1 MKAPST
7 TFRRSRRPR
16 NLESLRASINQVSD
30 LAPLSK
36 LKKLDRLD
44 LGRTQV
50 KDIAPLAELTA
61 LTELQLDGTQVE
73 DFKPLAKLTLLE
85 TLSVKG
91 SKVKDLSPLDGLKKL
106 KSVDGRDTPADED
119 PMNFRQAAR
128 PRRQNRQ
135 SVRKRRALRYA
146 LLVSPSTNRVY
157 AQSASSLAMA
167 ELRVVSAEVLTARSP
182 TSAAVVRLGRL
193 RHFRRAARST
203 NSSQSWV
210 SNLAATFAL
219 FSLDEAGRLTPLDL
233 ALGPARFGPD
243 LNPKIRRQDQ
253 RSLHQAV
260 AQRHARRQR
269 LSSRKQRRPCRC
281 SIRCAAA
288 VRP

>member
-1 MKAPST
+1 MSYAPVPAARWIVLSIAALCAATIACEDPPKPEAKPAETAAAAPAPTPAPTPAAPKEEPKAKKPKKQLADCPKGPT
-7 TFRRSRRPR
+7 VTFEQKGVEDEVRRKLPKPEGDITIADLKKLKSFNMSQVKGLEELDVCIFSHMTGLKELFLGEGTFDDLSPIAAAT

-73 DFKPLAKLTLLE
+73 DLKPLAKLTLLE

-119 PMNFRQAAR
+119 PMNFA
-128 PRRQNRQ
+128 
-135 SVRKRRALRYA
+135 KLR
-146 LLVSPSTNRVY
+146 
-157 AQSASSLAMA
+157 
-167 ELRVVSAEVLTARSP
+167 
-182 TSAAVVRLGRL
+182 GRG
-193 RHFRRAARST
+193 
-203 NSSQSWV
+203 V
-210 SNLAATFAL
+210 
-219 FSLDEAGRLTPLDL
+219 
-233 ALGPARFGPD
+233 
-243 LNPKIRRQDQ
+243 KIVNQ
-253 RSLHQAV
+253 
-260 AQRHARRQR
+260 
-269 LSSRKQRRPCRC
+269 
-281 SIRCAAA
+281 
-288 VRP
+288 